1 MNRTGIWWADLN
13 YGSQFEWETFLK
25 EMFAAQCLP
34 SHVCIHADGMQIL
47 YVSDAPCCQSRGC
60 LAQSPITLRS
70 HKTKSWLSAFTSAFP
85 WQLHSL
91 FFVTVVEHFPGCCLC
106 PAHGSTDWFC
116 APQTRASSSM
126 QAIFCSCWHTA
137 CVGQWH
143 ACRSRH
149 LQPWTSLQTHLP
161 LRIIY
166 LQPFCATCFSISMGD
181 FSNLLPPFS
190 SHLSGMG
197 WRNWQCQVRHGR
209 ARAYLPV
216 QQSDARQEQC
226 CCTVKGNVK
235 MLPLCPS
242 ATPRPILLLG
252 AWNKVGDANKSF
264 ILASDSPSE
273 YICDWQA
280 LGSAKTLRI
289 FN

>member
-1 MNRTGIWWADLN
+1 MSR
-13 YGSQFEWETFLK
+13 SQLWLSVWMRNISQGNVCRA
-25 EMFAAQCLP
+25 MFAVPCMHSRRRNANT
-34 SHVCIHADGMQIL
+34 VCIWCTLLPKSRLFSTISNHT
-47 YVSDAPCCQSRGC
+47 SQS
-60 LAQSPITLRS
+60 QD
-70 HKTKSWLSAFTSAFP
+70 KSWLSAFTSAFP

-161 LRIIY
+161 LHIIY
-166 LQPFCATCFSISMGD
+166 LQPLRATCFSISMGD

-197 WRNWQCQVRHGR
+197 WRNWQCQVRHGGSR
-209 ARAYLPV
+209 TYLPF
-216 QQSDARQEQC
+216 QQSDAQQEQC